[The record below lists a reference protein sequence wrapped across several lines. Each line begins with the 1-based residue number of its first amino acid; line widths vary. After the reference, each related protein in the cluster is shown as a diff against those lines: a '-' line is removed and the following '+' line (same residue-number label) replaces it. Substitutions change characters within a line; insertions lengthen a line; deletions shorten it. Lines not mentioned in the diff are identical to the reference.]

1 MHWTLN
7 TEHQCIWVSARCQIW
22 NIKWCVQC
30 AGKGDVQLCV
40 FGIAQNML
48 HLAFALTLSSLLP
61 TNCTQ
66 CANVCTLFFV
76 TPSLQV
82 HPLCPIILLA
92 MHSYCALGII
102 LQHSLFTSV
111 VISKSVWETTF
122 SCFQLNYSFVV
133 FIRVYCSKYLCVLL
147 QSVSCILPWFVFLP
161 ALHFIALYLIL
172 GLMHWCHTGG
182 EGKHKQTFIL
192 FIRANTEGKNIKT
205 HQDTPKK
212 HKHT

>member
-1 MHWTLN
+1 MVLQWDSSSSSSEYPSVLLPDRADRSPRRNNCSLPCVEHWTTLPC
-7 TEHQCIWVSARCQIW
+7 TEHEHWTVSARCQIW

-48 HLAFALTLSSLLP
+48 HLTFALTLSSLLP
-61 TNCTQ
+61 NNCTQ

-82 HPLCPIILLA
+82 HPLCSIILLA

-111 VISKSVWETTF
+111 VLSKSVWEYVLMF
-122 SCFQLNYSFVV
+122 SAKL
-133 FIRVYCSKYLCVLL
+133 
-147 QSVSCILPWFVFLP
+147 
-161 ALHFIALYLIL
+161 
-172 GLMHWCHTGG
+172 
-182 EGKHKQTFIL
+182 
-192 FIRANTEGKNIKT
+192 
-205 HQDTPKK
+205 
-212 HKHT
+212 